1 MDKIKSLTGMP
12 DYYEDF
18 QDDNSKKIFYIEDE
32 LKKIFNLYNLK
43 EFRTPA
49 LEDSSL
55 FSRSVGDISD
65 IVNKEIYS
73 FEDKNKKNISL
84 RPEGTAGIIRS
95 IIQKKLDISSH
106 KLWYIGPMWRYER
119 PQKGRFRQFTQA
131 GVEILG
137 NEEGTSEFEMI
148 SIVTSIVNK
157 FKLKNYVI
165 KINHLGNKKTKDS
178 YCTALKKFLENF
190 KDNIHSSDL
199 EKLEKNPL
207 RILDSKSQETQTI
220 LKNAPS
226 IKDFLDK
233 ESYDLLKKIKD
244 TFSDIEIDFKLVR
257 GLDYYS
263 GFVFEANSSDL
274 GAQDAIL
281 GGGRYD
287 NLSKDLGGKDLPAI
301 GMAIGIERLA
311 NLITIPLKI
320 EKRVSFIILTSNL
333 RQNAYKIANQLRE
346 TNNSVILDISLSDA
360 SIKAKLRRANKD
372 NSSHAIIIGE
382 DELKNN
388 KAIIKSLEN
397 EKNEQQSVTVD
408 ELLKFYKSL

>member
-1 MDKIKSLTGMP
+1 
-12 DYYEDF
+12 
-18 QDDNSKKIFYIEDE
+18 
-32 LKKIFNLYNLK
+32 
-43 EFRTPA
+43 
-49 LEDSSL
+49 
-55 FSRSVGDISD
+55 
-65 IVNKEIYS
+65 
-73 FEDKNKKNISL
+73 
-84 RPEGTAGIIRS
+84 
-95 IIQKKLDISSH
+95 
-106 KLWYIGPMWRYER
+106 MWRYER

-207 RILDSKSQETQTI
+207 RILDSKSQETQRI

-244 TFSDIEIDFKLVR
+244 TFSDIEIDFNLVR

>member
-73 FEDKNKKNISL
+73 FEDKNQKNISL

-106 KLWYIGPMWRYER
+106 KLWYIGSMWRYER

-165 KINHLGNKKTKDS
+165 KINHLGNKKIKDS

-190 KDNIHSSDL
+190 KDNIHPSDL

-226 IKDFLDK
+226 INDFLDK

-244 TFSDIEIDFKLVR
+244 TFSDIEIDFNLVR

-263 GFVFEANSSDL
+263 GFVFEAKSSDL

-360 SIKAKLRRANKD
+360 SLKAKLRRANKD
-372 NSSHAIIIGE
+372 NSSYAIIIGE

-397 EKNEQQSVTVD
+397 EKNEQQSVSVK